1 EHTGLYIE
9 SLNGFPGGLTQIF
22 WDKLQA
28 DKFSQLLGTSENPR
42 LVAKTII
49 GYCDSMK
56 IYIFEG
62 ETQGTIS
69 PVPKGPRDFQWDCIF
84 IPDGESETFAEMGDR
99 KNEISMRKKAF
110 DKFKEYLLEGGK

>member
-1 EHTGLYIE
+1 
-9 SLNGFPGGLTQIF
+9 
-22 WDKLQA
+22 
-28 DKFSQLLGTSENPR
+28 
-42 LVAKTII
+42 
-49 GYCDSMK
+49 DSMK